1 MTRKVHKSGVSRNTL
16 VNKKTSGGATMNL
29 MNTSNEPKTIEDI
42 QKSIDEV
49 ESFISKIIAETL
61 TEVEGELLP
70 YRKLNSVE
78 ENLEQIQIE
87 IETLL
92 KKIDEHP
99 NMDPDRL
106 DNEFSSI
113 ESNIN
118 DQIRVLTQMKKEG
131 EKINESISIGPI
143 SKMLEESAET
153 VDKIEE
159 IIANTNAKNTNGMS
173 GGSTLFRIP
182 IIMNGQKKQFTFQAD
197 FKAFLNNINTQN
209 QPSEPVS
216 GSTTEPLPEPQ
227 PRPEPQPPREVSNR
241 AETNFTNLFSKLGQT
256 RFKLDSDKIKQIR
269 QAEGTIYEKNKDIFD
284 QLMNDIIRFEQYVTI
299 SDNPSF
305 SMVTES
311 GNPILQMVPKSVN
324 SYLCKFNYRFYI
336 FLIDAI
342 RKLRLSVYLNIYCFD
357 DPTIKTKKREVK
369 LKEIM
374 DNLDVNNTYLD
385 TNVSLEEI
393 KKICKIMF
401 DRFKQEDLFKQ
412 LDEKGVTPD
421 RTSLEFEY
429 LNNMLV
435 DPYQLSYTDNTLDT
449 HKENVRIKEE
459 LSYIDNLKKREYDN
473 KFEMS
478 KTQYDD
484 LKEEQII
491 KTLKLVYIQN
501 QELYRIEIDRLLKM
515 DYYIFENEYGN
526 YGTDGEILIEYKDG
540 IFLKDDKHID
550 QEGNLALIFL
560 KKIIDKY
567 LLTPIKPIPAII
579 NPHETSSYIETIMI
593 SGDELIEKDATLY
606 LLENLATSVQRY
618 GDSEIRE
625 IFTEVSR
632 NQEFRKE
639 IEAIDSV
646 LLTDEEIE
654 ELKKLESSVLNF
666 FDQEV
671 GVKDIEE
678 KIQIKIREK
687 NERMKQE
694 MEESKKQIKA
704 NMDRRLNPAQEAS
717 TRDFSAVEAPS
728 GVVAVEES
736 TRDFNSA
743 EAPAPPA
750 KNLPSSQTVIESART
765 SKELKKD
772 KNVLQYLSPS
782 LLNRERVEKAAAN
795 SSENLD
801 DNSVAVSNGSDYQ
814 SLAVSNGSDDNSL
827 AVSNGSDYQSVAFSK
842 KLDDNRVD
850 PSERQTVSISELFGR
865 LMAQQ
870 DSLPESEKNPK
881 LIEILSQRS
890 PASAAA
896 PKSPASAAAS
906 AASAAVPKSPANEND
921 KKKLADSLKIKLD
934 SLETTLLNDN
944 IQLKILY
951 YLVNHPS
958 DQSETQKSENTT
970 KMNELM
976 QKIILLELKIK
987 KIKKSLNL
995 DLNPE
1000 SEQDKFFKI
1009 DKNLLERLE
1018 TGSDEKKKDLV
1029 RKIKGFL
1036 SQLLLFEEKLKTPNL
1051 PLYEIKEAI
1060 EKGDFFMKQINIEY
1074 KNLIT
1079 MSGGGLGDL
1088 FGYIKRGFKRI
1099 IFGNPLTPEQQDIK
1113 TIIKRIVYNVVTEG
1127 DTWTGDYMDDHLN
1140 KFSIFISNNI
1150 EPALHFDD
1158 LNAYFTRN
1166 KKMINEWIVNFTTNE
1181 PTLNKF
1187 NSYPTNQI
1195 PSINEYRKIIYKHS
1209 QYTDEHIRVSM
1220 FILNALTELNRS
1232 TSDVANFFLSTLE
1245 LLYNSDQTVIKIK
1258 NNKFD
1263 FIKHLSYEDSVQLI
1277 NMTQSK
1283 FIELFISGIDML
1295 LSCDFLIEKFTKES
1309 YLLDVYIFIFDYK
1322 SAPVDFTV
1330 ESQLFSL
1337 SILKNNLT
1345 KKDSYWLQLLYIELM
1360 ENITDNKEVV
1370 LLLQESKLYSMIGD
1384 HFYHNCKK
1392 YEDPLGVDNITYYN
1406 KLEQN
1411 KYLYSF
1417 CLISMKILFDT
1428 KKMIDPFVI
1437 FEELFTYSNQ
1447 ESRNWN
1453 YTPQTRFFG
1462 LMSKDP
1468 AELVNTASVYNQPS
1482 VYHYLTVELTSSL
1495 TKHQTSRIF
1504 NQKISNYSSETMSHK
1519 IVSSYKEEAL
1529 KAFLSQMK
1537 EEKTAPG
1544 ENPIYSVLTN
1554 AIAMMA
1560 GGPYGLAAIHVANL
1574 IKGYIATQTAVTAKK
1589 NSEQRNKMADLAA
1602 QLSDLMIS
1610 KKRLNTS
1617 LSTIET
1623 DEKLRREGKDTLS
1636 VESLALYNS
1645 YMDIASKTAAVDQ
1658 HGAIIRYTPGEG
1670 DGIITYKSR
1679 LEIRKKEFDEL
1690 ITKATNLSKYG
1701 ELSTSILRGTTEANI
1716 QSYTDHKRSISE
1728 YEDALK
1734 KLEIKNKKEDE
1745 ETRRKL
1751 EEAKGITDQQIM
1763 LENNRASNA
1772 ESATKLVQS
1781 HEEKMKKMSD
1791 EYEIKKMRRVH
1802 QYNREES
1809 SWSVERSN
1817 QEHAQ
1822 RMKEATHAQGIKDA
1836 DRASE
1841 IIYRGTLHNQ
1851 KNAAELAQATS
1862 LQSLEMAGEIAKK
1875 NLRLEETVAKNIIK
1889 SGEVAMDHYVTLN
1902 LEMLKDWENWNN
1914 FMDYYTYESQK
1925 IMKTVQDETGDTVSV
1940 EATCRRVLNIEISGF
1955 VLVPRKIM
1963 IALSTARNYKYDPND
1978 PVVKKAIEERNC
1990 TQLKASSFQHNPET
2004 ESYYKYYFLTT
2015 KQFQENLSHMALERY
2030 NTYLTSTA
2038 FHGEE
2043 DKLLAELESTNNNGM
2058 LGTLVI
2064 GIGVAVFAAVAWPAG
2079 VVTGLGVALFAGTV
2093 ALGGLLTGDVISID
2107 SIQSALGHIKDA
2119 ATIGVLKGV
2128 KEMLLGLEKE
2138 RLAEESKKEAAERR
2152 LKDIKKRIEGL
2163 ADATARTEAEREAE
2177 TEIST
2182 TNTALTNAK
2191 RKLEEIKGK
2200 ETDAQTSAKTKI
2212 KILHDEAVEKDKQEH
2227 KKNKGGGGAPGRIV
2241 PSMASVGANAVVA
2254 CAMKVTGAIT
2264 KHASDKASTK
2274 YDKGVKQLSERR
2286 SELIGI
2292 AREWLTQ
2299 YYINVASEKGV
2310 TLDDELKQMMI
2321 IEDAKYT
2328 TVINPTPARQETL
2341 KAAQDGVQ
2349 AGLDAWNQPNKEAL
2363 EETSQ
2368 MNKANAD
2375 REIKKLE
2382 ADRARN
2388 AANKNAAAQRARDS
2402 AEAQRQREERE
2413 KDAKAKAE
2421 LEKNKNPA
2429 EGKKSTKGEN
2439 TPEVNTPKKIENPT
2453 KGGDAST
2460 PGLTALGVSSQT
2472 NGGSLIKGGTAPEPQ
2487 VATLSDSD
2495 EKNWLGRPVINHT
2508 KSQQILEEN
2517 LRAMYKFGNEQR
2529 LIYMSDEDI
2538 NNMINTF
2545 RKGYSDRIAT
2555 IPKPIMGVPKLEE
2568 LKICVDKSRVITRR
2582 VIETYKMI
2590 DSSIRMLDNSLP
2602 DEKTFEEATTFL
2614 TGLGLT
2620 PNTYIGP
2627 IKSAVNYIK
2636 KGTTKYIITHNSKL
2650 NSAVKSGKT
2659 IFSSFMEKKGGT
2671 RLQNKSKYSIGKIIK
2686 QKIKSRRKKRLN

>member
-1 MTRKVHKSGVSRNTL
+1 
-16 VNKKTSGGATMNL
+16 
-29 MNTSNEPKTIEDI
+29 
-42 QKSIDEV
+42 
-49 ESFISKIIAETL
+49 
-61 TEVEGELLP
+61 
-70 YRKLNSVE
+70 
-78 ENLEQIQIE
+78 
-87 IETLL
+87 
-92 KKIDEHP
+92 
-99 NMDPDRL
+99 
-106 DNEFSSI
+106 
-113 ESNIN
+113 
-118 DQIRVLTQMKKEG
+118 
-131 EKINESISIGPI
+131 
-143 SKMLEESAET
+143 
-153 VDKIEE
+153 
-159 IIANTNAKNTNGMS
+159 
-173 GGSTLFRIP
+173 
-182 IIMNGQKKQFTFQAD
+182 
-197 FKAFLNNINTQN
+197 
-209 QPSEPVS
+209 
-216 GSTTEPLPEPQ
+216 
-227 PRPEPQPPREVSNR
+227 
-241 AETNFTNLFSKLGQT
+241 
-256 RFKLDSDKIKQIR
+256 
-269 QAEGTIYEKNKDIFD
+269 
-284 QLMNDIIRFEQYVTI
+284 
-299 SDNPSF
+299 
-305 SMVTES
+305 
-311 GNPILQMVPKSVN
+311 
-324 SYLCKFNYRFYI
+324 
-336 FLIDAI
+336 
-342 RKLRLSVYLNIYCFD
+342 
-357 DPTIKTKKREVK
+357 
-369 LKEIM
+369 
-374 DNLDVNNTYLD
+374 
-385 TNVSLEEI
+385 
-393 KKICKIMF
+393 
-401 DRFKQEDLFKQ
+401 
-412 LDEKGVTPD
+412 
-421 RTSLEFEY
+421 
-429 LNNMLV
+429 
-435 DPYQLSYTDNTLDT
+435 
-449 HKENVRIKEE
+449 
-459 LSYIDNLKKREYDN
+459 
-473 KFEMS
+473 
-478 KTQYDD
+478 
-484 LKEEQII
+484 
-491 KTLKLVYIQN
+491 
-501 QELYRIEIDRLLKM
+501 
-515 DYYIFENEYGN
+515 
-526 YGTDGEILIEYKDG
+526 
-540 IFLKDDKHID
+540 
-550 QEGNLALIFL
+550 
-560 KKIIDKY
+560 
-567 LLTPIKPIPAII
+567 
-579 NPHETSSYIETIMI
+579 
-593 SGDELIEKDATLY
+593 
-606 LLENLATSVQRY
+606 
-618 GDSEIRE
+618 
-625 IFTEVSR
+625 
-632 NQEFRKE
+632 
-639 IEAIDSV
+639 
-646 LLTDEEIE
+646 
-654 ELKKLESSVLNF
+654 
-666 FDQEV
+666 
-671 GVKDIEE
+671 
-678 KIQIKIREK
+678 
-687 NERMKQE
+687 
-694 MEESKKQIKA
+694 
-704 NMDRRLNPAQEAS
+704 
-717 TRDFSAVEAPS
+717 
-728 GVVAVEES
+728 
-736 TRDFNSA
+736 
-743 EAPAPPA
+743 
-750 KNLPSSQTVIESART
+750 
-765 SKELKKD
+765 
-772 KNVLQYLSPS
+772 
-782 LLNRERVEKAAAN
+782 
-795 SSENLD
+795 
-801 DNSVAVSNGSDYQ
+801 
-814 SLAVSNGSDDNSL
+814 
-827 AVSNGSDYQSVAFSK
+827 
-842 KLDDNRVD
+842 
-850 PSERQTVSISELFGR
+850 
-865 LMAQQ
+865 
-870 DSLPESEKNPK
+870 
-881 LIEILSQRS
+881 
-890 PASAAA
+890 
-896 PKSPASAAAS
+896 
-906 AASAAVPKSPANEND
+906 
-921 KKKLADSLKIKLD
+921 
-934 SLETTLLNDN
+934 
-944 IQLKILY
+944 
-951 YLVNHPS
+951 
-958 DQSETQKSENTT
+958 
-970 KMNELM
+970 
-976 QKIILLELKIK
+976 
-987 KIKKSLNL
+987 
-995 DLNPE
+995 
-1000 SEQDKFFKI
+1000 
-1009 DKNLLERLE
+1009 
-1018 TGSDEKKKDLV
+1018 
-1029 RKIKGFL
+1029 
-1036 SQLLLFEEKLKTPNL
+1036 
-1051 PLYEIKEAI
+1051 
-1060 EKGDFFMKQINIEY
+1060 
-1074 KNLIT
+1074 
-1079 MSGGGLGDL
+1079 
-1088 FGYIKRGFKRI
+1088 
-1099 IFGNPLTPEQQDIK
+1099 
-1113 TIIKRIVYNVVTEG
+1113 
-1127 DTWTGDYMDDHLN
+1127 
-1140 KFSIFISNNI
+1140 
-1150 EPALHFDD
+1150 
-1158 LNAYFTRN
+1158 
-1166 KKMINEWIVNFTTNE
+1166 
-1181 PTLNKF
+1181 
-1187 NSYPTNQI
+1187 
-1195 PSINEYRKIIYKHS
+1195 
-1209 QYTDEHIRVSM
+1209 
-1220 FILNALTELNRS
+1220 
-1232 TSDVANFFLSTLE
+1232 
-1245 LLYNSDQTVIKIK
+1245 
-1258 NNKFD
+1258 
-1263 FIKHLSYEDSVQLI
+1263 
-1277 NMTQSK
+1277 
-1283 FIELFISGIDML
+1283 
-1295 LSCDFLIEKFTKES
+1295 
-1309 YLLDVYIFIFDYK
+1309 
-1322 SAPVDFTV
+1322 
-1330 ESQLFSL
+1330 
-1337 SILKNNLT
+1337 
-1345 KKDSYWLQLLYIELM
+1345 
-1360 ENITDNKEVV
+1360 
-1370 LLLQESKLYSMIGD
+1370 
-1384 HFYHNCKK
+1384 
-1392 YEDPLGVDNITYYN
+1392 
-1406 KLEQN
+1406 
-1411 KYLYSF
+1411 
-1417 CLISMKILFDT
+1417 
-1428 KKMIDPFVI
+1428 
-1437 FEELFTYSNQ
+1437 
-1447 ESRNWN
+1447 
-1453 YTPQTRFFG
+1453 
-1462 LMSKDP
+1462 
-1468 AELVNTASVYNQPS
+1468 
-1482 VYHYLTVELTSSL
+1482 
-1495 TKHQTSRIF
+1495 
-1504 NQKISNYSSETMSHK
+1504 MSHK

-1529 KAFLSQMK
+1529 KAILSQMK

-1734 KLEIKNKKEDE
+1734 KLKIKNEKEDE

-1822 RMKEATHAQGIKDA
+1822 RMKEVEHGQGIKDA

-1841 IIYRGTLHNQ
+1841 IIYRGILHNQ

-1862 LQSLEMAGEIAKK
+1862 LQSLELAGEIAKK

-1925 IMKTVQDETGDTVSV
+1925 IMKTVQDETGATVSV

-1955 VLVPRKIM
+1955 VLIPRKIM

-2064 GIGVAVFAAVAWPAG
+2064 GIGVAAFAAVAWPAG

-2093 ALGGLLTGDVISID
+2093 ALGGLLAGDVISID

-2128 KEMLLGLEKE
+2128 KEMLLGLEKD
-2138 RLAEESKKEAAERR
+2138 RLAEENKKEAAERR

-2163 ADATARTEAEREAE
+2163 ADATAQAEAERAAQ
-2177 TEIST
+2177 TEISKA
-2182 TNTALTNAK
+2182 NTALTDAN
-2191 RKLEEIKGK
+2191 RKLGEIKDK
-2200 ETDAQTSAKTKI
+2200 ETQTQTSAKTEI
-2212 KILHDEAVEKDKQEH
+2212 KRLHDEAVEKDKTEH
-2227 KKNKGGGGAPGRIV
+2227 KKNKEQGGGGAPGRIV

-2341 KAAQDGVQ
+2341 KAAHDGVQ

-2429 EGKKSTKGEN
+2429 ENPAEGKKSTKGEN
-2439 TPEVNTPKKIENPT
+2439 TPEGKKSTKGENPT

-2555 IPKPIMGVPKLEE
+2555 IPKPIMGFPKLEE
-2568 LKICVDKSRVITRR
+2568 LKICVDKSMIIARR
-2582 VIETYKMI
+2582 AIEFYKGV

-2602 DEKTFEEATTFL
+2602 DEKTFEKVSDTL
-2614 TGLGLT
+2614 TKLGLT

-2627 IKSAVNYIK
+2627 IKSAVDYIK
-2636 KGTTKYIITHNSKL
+2636 KGTTKYITTHN
-2650 NSAVKSGKT
+2650 N
-2659 IFSSFMEKKGGT
+2659 IFSPFMGKGGT